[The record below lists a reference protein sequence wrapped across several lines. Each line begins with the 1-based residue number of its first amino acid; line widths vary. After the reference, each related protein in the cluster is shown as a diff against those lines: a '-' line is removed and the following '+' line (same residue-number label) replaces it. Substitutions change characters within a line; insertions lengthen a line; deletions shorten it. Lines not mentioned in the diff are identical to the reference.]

1 MAAGA
6 FISAAEAVQAV
17 NRRCSGV
24 GGQPRQPANHV
35 LIWSPMPVNI
45 AGEDR
50 KHYAALETTYRHD
63 TPTIALFESRG

>member
-1 MAAGA
+1 
-6 FISAAEAVQAV
+6 
-17 NRRCSGV
+17 
-24 GGQPRQPANHV
+24 
-35 LIWSPMPVNI
+35 MPVNI